1 MKKLL
6 FVLVILLSAVLPQQA
21 SAAQPVAWGVRAS
34 LDINIPGKWN
44 VADNSI
50 KLFRAGAGATVGAVC
65 SIPWTNGFYLEPGIS
80 FYYDTYSYD
89 DLIISDTAGN
99 PVEKDPGVH
108 KFGVRVPVVLGYD
121 FTIADSFRMTVF
133 TGPEFNC
140 GLVGK
145 VKTRHKNDFGNG
157 FSDDIY
163 SGDGA
168 QHRFDLAWK
177 IGVGFPVGNFQV
189 GVDAEIGVSDLM
201 PGDVSFRENRANVY
215 LTYYF

>member
-1 MKKLL
+1 MKKIIFALAV
-6 FVLVILLSAVLPQQA
+6 VLAAVSPFRA
-21 SAAQPVAWGVRAS
+21 DAADPVVWGVRAS

-44 VADNSI
+44 IGDNSI
-50 KLFRAGAGATVGAVC
+50 KMFRPGAGATVGAVC
-65 SIPWTNGFYLEPGIS
+65 SIPWTNGFYFEPGIS

-89 DLIISDTAGN
+89 DLIISDASGN
-99 PVEKDPGVH
+99 PEEKDPGVH
-108 KFGVRVPVVLGYD
+108 KFGVRIPVVLGYD

-145 VKTRHKNDFGNG
+145 VKLKHKDDFGNG

-163 SGDGA
+163 SGDNA
-168 QHRFDLAWK
+168 QRRFDFAWK
-177 IGVGFPVGNFQV
+177 IGVGFPVSDFQV
-189 GVDAEIGVSDLM
+189 GVEAEIGISDLM